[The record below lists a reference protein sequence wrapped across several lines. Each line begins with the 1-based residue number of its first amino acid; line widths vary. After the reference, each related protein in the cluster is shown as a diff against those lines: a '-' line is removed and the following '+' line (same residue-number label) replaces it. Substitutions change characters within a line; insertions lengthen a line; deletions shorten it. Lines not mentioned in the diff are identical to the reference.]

1 MMGRSEIGRSSHII
15 FISSAHRQGTIHLN
29 MIWGYNF
36 GVGCYAMD
44 NAFYFLL
51 VSFLVFNINVVL
63 VTIIYLFL
71 GFGGA
76 NFRIGNIGQV
86 FNGFKNH

>member
-1 MMGRSEIGRSSHII
+1 
-15 FISSAHRQGTIHLN
+15 
-29 MIWGYNF
+29 
-36 GVGCYAMD
+36 MD